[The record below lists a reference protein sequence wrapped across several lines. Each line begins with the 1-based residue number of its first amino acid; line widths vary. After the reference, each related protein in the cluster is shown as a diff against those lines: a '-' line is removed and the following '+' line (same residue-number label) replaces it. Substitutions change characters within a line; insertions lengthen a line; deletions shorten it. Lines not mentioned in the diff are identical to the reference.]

1 MELAFFHCKADAF
14 ENLLLSHG
22 DVEIGN
28 DEEGGHARGKYT
40 DILDPMKVVAR
51 NKRAR
56 FDYEILEELEA
67 GMILTGQEVK
77 SVRAG
82 NADLKGAYVSFL
94 TGKPVLK
101 NSTIQPYAYASNL
114 TGYTPGRDRE
124 LLLRKEQLEKLRVVS
139 EEQGISVLP
148 LEFRADRMIKVLL
161 GVGRGRKK
169 IDKRKRIKEREVD
182 RKLRKGEEW

>member
-14 ENLLLSHG
+14 ENLLPPHG
-22 DVEIGN
+22 EVEIGN

-94 TGKPVLK
+94 GGKPILK
-101 NSTIQPYAYASNL
+101 NSTIQPYKYASNL
-114 TGYTPGRDRE
+114 AGYDPGRDRE
-124 LLLRKEQLEKLRVVS
+124 LLLKKSELERLRGMS
-139 EEQGISVLP
+139 DEKGI
-148 LEFRADRMIKVLL
+148 
-161 GVGRGRKK
+161 
-169 IDKRKRIKEREVD
+169 
-182 RKLRKGEEW
+182 